1 MIRARSEV
9 RSISRGRT
17 FRNFESAGT
26 PLLQGYAAGQA
37 GLKRLVFEVTANQVA
52 AVRAAEKC
60 GFRRKGKSKND
71 PLQVVYSWDVPVP

>member
-1 MIRARSEV
+1 MPVAQFP
-9 RSISRGRT
+9 GN
-17 FRNFESAGT
+17 RNWGYDGVYPFAV
-26 PLLQGYAAGQA
+26 QGSYGGPA